1 MDKNTDISLF
11 EMFLFHAQLFGTF
24 LNLHCNPFVKIELG
38 IQEIWRRHSFGGGKY
53 VKIDM
58 LGPAVD
64 VLHSTSVWLILLHD
78 HIYITYILCYVNIIY
93 IIVWYCLRTFAVKMV
108 TPWRIQ
114 LFYQSVVEA
123 WTCGMFHSCLPTN
136 TLPKIYPKNNSTFV
150 GLVFKNKNYR
160 FLDTVVGLTT
170 ISVKSW
176 TNHDFC

>member
-1 MDKNTDISLF
+1 MCICVYIHMHKCAYMFFLCVYIYIYEIVYLNRMFIMDKNTDISLF

-64 VLHSTSVWLILLHD
+64 VLHSTSVWLVLLHD
-78 HIYITYILCYVNIIY
+78 HIYIIYILYYVNIIY

-114 LFYQSVVEA
+114 LFYQSIMEA
-123 WTCGMFHSCLPTN
+123 WTCGMFHSCLDLWN
-136 TLPKIYPKNNSTFV
+136 VS
-150 GLVFKNKNYR
+150 
-160 FLDTVVGLTT
+160 
-170 ISVKSW
+170 
-176 TNHDFC
+176 